1 MVIWITGLPG
11 SGKTTIATKLLEKLR
26 SHELQSVLLDGDE
39 LRTALNKFNYDKE
52 SRQNLAFTYAKLSRM
67 LSLQG
72 TIVICATV
80 SMFHS
85 VRAWNRENNVNY
97 YEVYIKVTAET
108 LMIRN
113 QKQLYSDASDNKLE
127 NVPGINQKIEEPK
140 NPDLVINNG
149 EGSDVEELVSLI
161 YEKIGK

>member
-11 SGKTTIATKLLEKLR
+11 SGKTTIATKLLKKLR

-39 LRTALNKFNYDKE
+39 LRAALNKFNYDKE

-72 TIVICATV
+72 TIVLCATV

-85 VRAWNRENNVNY
+85 VRAWNRKNNVNY
-97 YEVYIKVTAET
+97 YEVYIKVTTET
-108 LMIRN
+108 LMSRN
-113 QKQLYSDASDNKLE
+113 QKMLYTGNSIQGFDF
-127 NVPGINQKIEEPK
+127 VIEEPIT
-140 NPDLVINNG
+140 PDLIICN
-149 EGSDVEELVSLI
+149 EGNLSIDAIVNSIFEGIE
-161 YEKIGK
+161 YDK